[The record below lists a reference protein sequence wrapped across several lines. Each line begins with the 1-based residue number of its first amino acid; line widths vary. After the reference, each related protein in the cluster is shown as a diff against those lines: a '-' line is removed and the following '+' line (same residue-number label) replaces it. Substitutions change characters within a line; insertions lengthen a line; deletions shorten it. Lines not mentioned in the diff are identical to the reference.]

1 MLTLFF
7 CCFQE
12 DRPVES
18 YDFHQTQD
26 LDSFCQLRLGQFS
39 TRTLD
44 LMLLEMRKMD
54 RDREKIIHPATIENL
69 VHKYKVPITPCLDS
83 LLGRHEHK
91 TFGGL
96 VNYEDL
102 MQYLQDSRQKGSR
115 SSIQEYFDH
124 NDNRQPRDQTVTIK
138 KGRRERRRAS
148 SADSSHTKNV
158 SQTKSQADVKDSDLG
173 RELSISLQGQSKEVS
188 SVLHFSTLTLFS
200 NTNRLK
206 GWRRL

>member
-1 MLTLFF
+1 
-7 CCFQE
+7 
-12 DRPVES
+12 
-18 YDFHQTQD
+18 
-26 LDSFCQLRLGQFS
+26 
-39 TRTLD
+39 
-44 LMLLEMRKMD
+44 MLLEMRKMD

-83 LLGRHEHK
+83 LLGRYEHK

-102 MQYLQDSRQKGSR
+102 MQYLQDSRHRGNR

-148 SADSSHTKNV
+148 SADSSQTKNV
-158 SQTKSQADVKDSDLG
+158 SQTKSLADVKDSDLS
-173 RELSISLQGQSKEVS
+173 RELSISLQGQSKEVRS
-188 SVLHFSTLTLFS
+188 LSHFSSPTLFS
-200 NTNRLK
+200 NTNRLR